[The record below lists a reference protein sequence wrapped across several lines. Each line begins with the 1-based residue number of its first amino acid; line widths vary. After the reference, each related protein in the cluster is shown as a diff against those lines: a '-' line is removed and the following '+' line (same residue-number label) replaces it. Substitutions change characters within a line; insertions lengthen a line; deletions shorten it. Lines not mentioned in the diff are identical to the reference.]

1 MRRRIGPMDLTRDR
15 MVRFVGRAWDQVKS
29 PLYRNAFYIMLAYVV
44 GQALGLVFWVVAYR
58 FYTSNDA
65 GYAIAMLN
73 TLTFLAGVA
82 TLGMPVALIR
92 FLPEMDN
99 PSALVNSVMTVSGA
113 IVFVLSLAFIV
124 GLPIWAPGLVVQFW
138 RPEYVPIVVVTAV
151 AYTFGPILDQAAI
164 AARRADLYL
173 WRIVI
178 FSVTKVPVPS
188 GSALGP
194 RAPLGQMRVLGIYMA
209 WSIAFGVSV
218 RPAAFLFI
226 PHAIKGYRP
235 TPRFS
240 RERLRPMFGFS
251 LGNWAAAVIGSAG
264 TLLLPLLIINTLR
277 TNPLGITPSD
287 STAVFYAATVVAG
300 SLSAIPAATM
310 TSLYAEASQRNA
322 ARRRDERRAIALSL
336 GLLVPG
342 IVALWFLADVL
353 LRILFDLRPELAD
366 LGSPALQILGLAL
379 ALSPRLPGR
388 RGRGRGAHLDPGGFG
403 RTGPAPPVHRP
414 RNPHPPRVHADVP
427 FRRHPAEGRDAGAAA
442 RGGEFGLAR
451 PRVLP
456 RGAAIQLPWTLADVG
471 LPDPGDEPTEYDP
484 VARPRQRAPV
494 GVRRRRR
501 LCSGIAAARPRS
513 RLPSVA
519 GDRPAGGDCADGNP
533 PRPRGVLH
541 PAVPGVDRGAD
552 VRLPCTR
559 RPRDLLRDG
568 ILRRTHLPR
577 DPAETRGGRPRPTRR
592 APLCDRDL
600 RVPAHLLPQRSRP
613 RLRLCGRIVLRGRR
627 ARDAEPVGRH
637 PEPQPR

>member
-1 MRRRIGPMDLTRDR
+1 MDLTRDR

-178 FSVTKVPVPS
+178 FSVTKVPLPLVFALWL
-188 GSALGP
+188 GAALG
-194 RAPLGQMRVLGIYMA
+194 QIRVLGIYMS

-218 RPAAFLFI
+218 LAAAFVFI

-277 TNPLGITPSD
+277 TNPL
-287 STAVFYAATVVAG
+287 
-300 SLSAIPAATM
+300 
-310 TSLYAEASQRNA
+310 
-322 ARRRDERRAIALSL
+322 
-336 GLLVPG
+336 
-342 IVALWFLADVL
+342 
-353 LRILFDLRPELAD
+353 RILFDLRPELAD
-366 LGSPALQILGLAL
+366 LGSPALQILGLASIPIFL
-379 ALSPRLPGR
+379 NTI
-388 RGRGRGAHLDPGGFG
+388 FG
-403 RTGPAPPVHRP
+403 T
-414 RNPHPPRVHADVP
+414 RVRIRKQVIP
-427 FRRHPAEGRDAGAAA
+427 LIVSAAILTA
-442 RGGEFGLAR
+442 ATLVLGYLFLTWFGLLGLAWA
-451 PRVLP
+451 VVI
-456 RGAAIQLPWTLADVG
+456 GNAASTPYLLLAAG
-471 LPDPGDEPTEYDP
+471 KPIEEETIEPSP
-484 VARPRQRAPV
+484 
-494 GVRRRRR
+494 
-501 LCSGIAAARPRS
+501 I
-513 RLPSVA
+513 
-519 GDRPAGGDCADGNP
+519 
-533 PRPRGVLH
+533 
-541 PAVPGVDRGAD
+541 VP
-552 VRLPCTR
+552 
-559 RPRDLLRDG
+559 
-568 ILRRTHLPR
+568 
-577 DPAETRGGRPRPTRR
+577 
-592 APLCDRDL
+592 
-600 RVPAHLLPQRSRP
+600 
-613 RLRLCGRIVLRGRR
+613 
-627 ARDAEPVGRH
+627 
-637 PEPQPR
+637 

>member
-82 TLGMPVALIR
+82 PLWLGA
-92 FLPEMDN
+92 
-99 PSALVNSVMTVSGA
+99 
-113 IVFVLSLAFIV
+113 
-124 GLPIWAPGLVVQFW
+124 
-138 RPEYVPIVVVTAV
+138 
-151 AYTFGPILDQAAI
+151 
-164 AARRADLYL
+164 
-173 WRIVI
+173 
-178 FSVTKVPVPS
+178 
-188 GSALGP
+188 ALG
-194 RAPLGQMRVLGIYMA
+194 QIRVLGIYMS

-218 RPAAFLFI
+218 LAAAFVFI

-342 IVALWFLADVL
+342 ILALWFLADVL

-366 LGSPALQILGLAL
+366 LGSPALQILGLASIPVFL
-379 ALSPRLPGR
+379 NTV
-388 RGRGRGAHLDPGGFG
+388 FG
-403 RTGPAPPVHRP
+403 T
-414 RNPHPPRVHADVP
+414 RVRIRKQVIP
-427 FRRHPAEGRDAGAAA
+427 LIVSAAILTA
-442 RGGEFGLAR
+442 ATLVLGYLFLTWFGLLGLAWA
-451 PRVLP
+451 VVI
-456 RGAAIQLPWTLADVG
+456 GNAASTPYLLLAAG
-471 LPDPGDEPTEYDP
+471 KPIEEETIEPSP
-484 VARPRQRAPV
+484 IAP
-494 GVRRRRR
+494 
-501 LCSGIAAARPRS
+501 
-513 RLPSVA
+513 
-519 GDRPAGGDCADGNP
+519 
-533 PRPRGVLH
+533 
-541 PAVPGVDRGAD
+541 
-552 VRLPCTR
+552 
-559 RPRDLLRDG
+559 
-568 ILRRTHLPR
+568 
-577 DPAETRGGRPRPTRR
+577 
-592 APLCDRDL
+592 
-600 RVPAHLLPQRSRP
+600 
-613 RLRLCGRIVLRGRR
+613 
-627 ARDAEPVGRH
+627 
-637 PEPQPR
+637 

>member
-92 FLPEMDN
+92 FLPEMAN

-178 FSVTKVPVPS
+178 FSVTKVPLPLVFALWL
-188 GSALGP
+188 GAALG
-194 RAPLGQMRVLGIYMA
+194 QIRVLGIYMS
-209 WSIAFGVSV
+209 WSNAYGVSV
-218 RPAAFLFI
+218 LAAAFVFI

-287 STAVFYAATVVAG
+287 STAVFYAATVVASIPIFLNTIFG
-300 SLSAIPAATM
+300 TRVRIRKQVTPLIVSAAILTAAT
-310 TSLYAEASQRNA
+310 LV
-322 ARRRDERRAIALSL
+322 L
-336 GLLVPG
+336 GYLFLT
-342 IVALWFLADVL
+342 WFGL
-353 LRILFDLRPELAD
+353 
-366 LGSPALQILGLAL
+366 LGLAWAVVIGNAASTPYLLL
-379 ALSPRLPGR
+379 AAGKPIEEETIEPSPI
-388 RGRGRGAHLDPGGFG
+388 
-403 RTGPAPPVHRP
+403 AP
-414 RNPHPPRVHADVP
+414 
-427 FRRHPAEGRDAGAAA
+427 
-442 RGGEFGLAR
+442 
-451 PRVLP
+451 
-456 RGAAIQLPWTLADVG
+456 
-471 LPDPGDEPTEYDP
+471 
-484 VARPRQRAPV
+484 
-494 GVRRRRR
+494 
-501 LCSGIAAARPRS
+501 
-513 RLPSVA
+513 
-519 GDRPAGGDCADGNP
+519 
-533 PRPRGVLH
+533 
-541 PAVPGVDRGAD
+541 
-552 VRLPCTR
+552 
-559 RPRDLLRDG
+559 
-568 ILRRTHLPR
+568 
-577 DPAETRGGRPRPTRR
+577 
-592 APLCDRDL
+592 
-600 RVPAHLLPQRSRP
+600 
-613 RLRLCGRIVLRGRR
+613 
-627 ARDAEPVGRH
+627 
-637 PEPQPR
+637 

>member
-1 MRRRIGPMDLTRDR
+1 MDLTRDR

-178 FSVTKVPVPS
+178 FSVTKVPLPLVFALWL
-188 GSALGP
+188 GAALG
-194 RAPLGQMRVLGIYMA
+194 QIRVLGIYMS

-218 RPAAFLFI
+218 LAAAFVFI

-342 IVALWFLADVL
+342 ILALWFLADVL

-366 LGSPALQILGLAL
+366 LGSPALQILGLASIPIFL
-379 ALSPRLPGR
+379 NTI
-388 RGRGRGAHLDPGGFG
+388 FG
-403 RTGPAPPVHRP
+403 T
-414 RNPHPPRVHADVP
+414 RVRIRKQVIP
-427 FRRHPAEGRDAGAAA
+427 LIVSAAILTA
-442 RGGEFGLAR
+442 ATLVLGYLFLTWFGLLGLAWA
-451 PRVLP
+451 VVI
-456 RGAAIQLPWTLADVG
+456 GNAASTPYLLLAAG
-471 LPDPGDEPTEYDP
+471 KPIEEETIEPSP
-484 VARPRQRAPV
+484 IAP
-494 GVRRRRR
+494 
-501 LCSGIAAARPRS
+501 
-513 RLPSVA
+513 
-519 GDRPAGGDCADGNP
+519 
-533 PRPRGVLH
+533 
-541 PAVPGVDRGAD
+541 
-552 VRLPCTR
+552 
-559 RPRDLLRDG
+559 
-568 ILRRTHLPR
+568 
-577 DPAETRGGRPRPTRR
+577 
-592 APLCDRDL
+592 
-600 RVPAHLLPQRSRP
+600 
-613 RLRLCGRIVLRGRR
+613 
-627 ARDAEPVGRH
+627 
-637 PEPQPR
+637 

>member
-44 GQALGLVFWVVAYR
+44 GQALGLGFWVVAYR

-178 FSVTKVPVPS
+178 FSVTKVPLPLVFALWL
-188 GSALGP
+188 GAALG
-194 RAPLGQMRVLGIYMA
+194 QIRVLGIYMS

-218 RPAAFLFI
+218 LAAAFVFI

-310 TSLYAEASQRNA
+310 TSLYAAPPP
-322 ARRRDERRAIALSL
+322 RRGTADRGGDDRPFPYRAVRSHHGDGDRTPDSRDA
-336 GLLVPG
+336 
-342 IVALWFLADVL
+342 
-353 LRILFDLRPELAD
+353 
-366 LGSPALQILGLAL
+366 GLAL

-388 RGRGRGAHLDPGGFG
+388 RGRGRGAHLVPGGFG
-403 RTGPAPPVHRP
+403 RTGAAPPVHRP

-427 FRRHPAEGRDAGAAA
+427 FRRHPAEGRDACAAP

-471 LPDPGDEPTEYDP
+471 LPDPGDEPAEYDP
-484 VARPRQRAPV
+484 VARPSQRAPV

-501 LCSGIAAARPRS
+501 RCSGLAA
-513 RLPSVA
+513 
-519 GDRPAGGDCADGNP
+519 
-533 PRPRGVLH
+533 PRPR
-541 PAVPGVDRGAD
+541 A
-552 VRLPCTR
+552 RLP
-559 RPRDLLRDG
+559 
-568 ILRRTHLPR
+568 
-577 DPAETRGGRPRPTRR
+577 ARG
-592 APLCDRDL
+592 
-600 RVPAHLLPQRSRP
+600 
-613 RLRLCGRIVLRGRR
+613 
-627 ARDAEPVGRH
+627 
-637 PEPQPR
+637 